1 MDDEILGVIKTTA
14 ANWVPREYMP
24 CCGQLIQI
32 SQNQGLYAV
41 IGTAYGGDGVKTF
54 ALPDLRPTEVVKT
67 NELDA
72 NGNPKTITQKRY
84 WKTGEPISMIC
95 VIGMFPMHQ

>member
-1 MDDEILGVIKTTA
+1 MDEEYIGVIKMFA
-14 ANWVPREYMP
+14 PNWAPRGYMP

-32 SQNQGLYAV
+32 NQNQALYALL
-41 IGTAYGGDGVKTF
+41 GTNYGGDGRTTF

-72 NGNPKTITQKRY
+72 DGNPKTVTQRRY
-84 WKTGEPISMIC
+84 WRPDEPISMIA
-95 VIGMFPMHQ
+95 VYGIFPTRD